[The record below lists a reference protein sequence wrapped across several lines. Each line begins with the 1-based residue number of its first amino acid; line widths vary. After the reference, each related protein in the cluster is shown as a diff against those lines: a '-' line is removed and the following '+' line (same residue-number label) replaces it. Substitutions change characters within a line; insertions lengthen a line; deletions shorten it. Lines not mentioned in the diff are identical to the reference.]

1 MLTWLR
7 VPLIFF
13 VAALAFSIA
22 SAQQPPAPA
31 PAPQALAATAPQNPP
46 QQPNSQATI
55 RTKAELVYL
64 VATVTDR
71 RHKFIT
77 DLEKNDFRIS
87 DEGKQQPLEFFT
99 RETDLPLRIGVLLD
113 TSNSIRERLRFEQ
126 EAASDF
132 LYNTVRRGKDMAF
145 VAIFDNE
152 PEVIQDFTD
161 NLDQLNKAIQ
171 GQRAGGGTALRDAI
185 YMAAQKLQH
194 APLPQAGS
202 AEVRRVLVV
211 ISDGEDNL
219 SDRPLSEAMEMAEK
233 AEVAIYAIS
242 TNTDWLNIEGETPK
256 KVMETHG
263 DKVLAQFAADTGGR
277 VFFPYKIDDLAQ
289 SFLDIGNELRSQY
302 LLAFAPGPMPAKG
315 QFRRVQVEVDRKGLI
330 VRSRKGY
337 SLPRVAAGSPPPTTP
352 PSDK

>member
-1 MLTWLR
+1 MRKWLR
-7 VPLIFF
+7 VSVLFAA
-13 VAALAFSIA
+13 AALALSIA
-22 SAQQPPAPA
+22 SAQQPAPT
-31 PAPQALAATAPQNPP
+31 PAPQAPPATAPQNPP
-46 QQPNSQATI
+46 PPQNSQATI

-77 DLEKNDFRIS
+77 DLEKNDFQIS
-87 DEGKQQPLEFFT
+87 DEGKKQPLEFFT

-132 LYNTVRRGKDMAF
+132 LYNTIRRGKDMAF
-145 VAIFDNE
+145 VAIFDND
-152 PEVIQDFTD
+152 PEVIQDYTD

-171 GQRAGGGTALRDAI
+171 AQRAGGGTALRDAV
-185 YMAAQKLQH
+185 YMASQKLQH
-194 APLPQAGS
+194 APLPETGS
-202 AEVRRVLVV
+202 TEVRRVLVV

-219 SDRPLSEAMEMAEK
+219 SDRPLSESMEMAEK

-242 TNTDWLNIEGETPK
+242 TNTDWLNIEGDTPK
-256 KVMETHG
+256 KIMQTHG
-263 DKVLAQFAADTGGR
+263 DKVLDEFASDTGGR

-302 LLAFAPGPMPAKG
+302 LLAFAPGPMPPKG

-337 SLPRVAAGSPPPTTP
+337 SLPRVAAGAPPPVTP

>member
-1 MLTWLR
+1 MRKWLR
-7 VPLIFF
+7 ISVLFAA
-13 VAALAFSIA
+13 AALALSIA
-22 SAQQPPAPA
+22 SAQQPAPT
-31 PAPQALAATAPQNPP
+31 PAPQAPPATAPQNPLPP
-46 QQPNSQATI
+46 QNSQATI

-77 DLEKNDFRIS
+77 DLEKNDFQIS
-87 DEGKQQPLEFFT
+87 DEGKKQPVEFFT

-132 LYNTVRRGKDMAF
+132 LYNTIRRGKDMAF

-152 PEVIQDFTD
+152 PEVIQDYTD

-171 GQRAGGGTALRDAI
+171 AQRAGGGTALRDAI
-185 YMAAQKLQH
+185 YMAAQKLQR
-194 APLPQAGS
+194 APLPETGS

-219 SDRPLSEAMEMAEK
+219 SDRPLSESMEMAEK

-242 TNTDWLNIEGETPK
+242 TNTDWLNIEGDTPK
-256 KVMETHG
+256 KVMQTHG
-263 DKVLAQFAADTGGR
+263 DKVLDEFATDTGGR

-302 LLAFAPGPMPAKG
+302 LLAFAPGPMPPKG

-337 SLPRVAAGSPPPTTP
+337 SLPRVAAGAPPTVTP

>member
-1 MLTWLR
+1 M
-7 VPLIFF
+7 

-22 SAQQPPAPA
+22 RAQQPPAPA
-31 PAPQALAATAPQNPP
+31 PSQAPPVTSPQNPP
-46 QQPNSQATI
+46 QDANTQATI

-77 DLEKNDFRIS
+77 DLEKNDFRIA

-113 TSNSIRERLRFEQ
+113 TSNSIRDRLRFEQ

-132 LYNTVRRGKDMAF
+132 LYNTIRRGKDMAF
-145 VAIFDNE
+145 IAIFDNE
-152 PEVIQDFTD
+152 PEVIQDYTD

-194 APLPQAGS
+194 APLPETGS
-202 AEVRRVLVV
+202 SEVRRVLVV

-242 TNTDWLNIEGETPK
+242 TNTDWLNIEGDTPK
-256 KVMETHG
+256 KAMETHG
-263 DKVLAQFAADTGGR
+263 DKVLDQFATDTGGR

-289 SFLDIGNELRSQY
+289 SFLDIGTELRSQY
-302 LLAFAPGPMPAKG
+302 LLAFAPGPMPPKG

-337 SLPRVAAGSPPPTTP
+337 SLPRVAAGPPPPVTP

>member
-1 MLTWLR
+1 MRKWLR
-7 VPLIFF
+7 VSVLFAA
-13 VAALAFSIA
+13 AALALSIA
-22 SAQQPPAPA
+22 SAQQPAPT
-31 PAPQALAATAPQNPP
+31 PAPQAPPATAPQNPLPP
-46 QQPNSQATI
+46 QNSQATI

-77 DLEKNDFRIS
+77 DLEKNDFQIS
-87 DEGKQQPLEFFT
+87 DEGKKQPVEFFT

-132 LYNTVRRGKDMAF
+132 LYNTIRRGKDMAF

-152 PEVIQDFTD
+152 PEVIQDYTD

-171 GQRAGGGTALRDAI
+171 AQRAGGGTALRDAI
-185 YMAAQKLQH
+185 YMAAQKLQR
-194 APLPQAGS
+194 APLPETGS

-219 SDRPLSEAMEMAEK
+219 SDRPLSESMEMAEK

-242 TNTDWLNIEGETPK
+242 TNTDWLNIEGDTPK
-256 KVMETHG
+256 KVMQTHG
-263 DKVLAQFAADTGGR
+263 DKVLDQFATDTGGR

-302 LLAFAPGPMPAKG
+302 LLAFAPGPMPPKG

-337 SLPRVAAGSPPPTTP
+337 SLPRVAAGAPPTVTP